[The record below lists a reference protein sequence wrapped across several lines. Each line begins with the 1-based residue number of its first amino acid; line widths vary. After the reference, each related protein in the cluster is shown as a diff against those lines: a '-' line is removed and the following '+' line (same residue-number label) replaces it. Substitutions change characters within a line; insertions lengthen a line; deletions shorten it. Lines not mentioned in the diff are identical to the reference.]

1 MDWNTIQ
8 EELRRLTTLV
18 DGWSQRNEIPAV
30 ERDLALEKL
39 RNLYETVRFAE
50 SGRAE
55 MPAETDP
62 EAELLPESL
71 DLGAVLSL
79 DGFPDPDEPAG
90 PVSADPAVPPI
101 VPAPPGFPA
110 AEPPGEAPLA
120 RLFYPSPSPRD
131 S

>member
-90 PVSADPAVPPI
+90 PVFADPAVFCASFREESSQKGLRFACGGGMI
-101 VPAPPGFPA
+101 RML
-110 AEPPGEAPLA
+110 EE
-120 RLFYPSPSPRD
+120 
-131 S
+131 